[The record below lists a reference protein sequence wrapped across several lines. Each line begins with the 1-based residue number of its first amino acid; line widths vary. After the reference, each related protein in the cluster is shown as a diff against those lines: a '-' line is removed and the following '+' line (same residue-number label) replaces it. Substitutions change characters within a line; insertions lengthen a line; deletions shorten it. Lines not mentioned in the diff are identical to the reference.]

1 LVVSKLGV
9 IVAALGA
16 LPGLTSLGVTASA
29 VALPASSPA
38 ASPVSPPRER
48 LPLEPPAKPTGCPVA
63 GASHATTPPALQ
75 LLEQKMQHLH
85 VSTIR
90 FAVRLVLGAP
100 ESTIEFA
107 ATGEGE
113 RSPSETKVITKGVV
127 HKHSGSELHEVTEK
141 REIGNTHYT
150 YEPAST
156 HGDGGRP
163 WVREHLTHQ
172 EIKEK
177 DKESASEPGNI
188 DTGPFAIGLLNSVQ
202 SVEAAGQATV
212 DGHPVEQFNL
222 TFAPGRYPSKELPFG
237 ELFENEF
244 CQPTVDVSLSID
256 PSGLPVRGSVSATY
270 QNSKRT
276 ITTFISQEISSI
288 NFRFVPLQAPPAK
301 QMISAAALRKLESK
315 RLGEKLRKL
324 KQQQAR
330 KRHKKHR

>member
-1 LVVSKLGV
+1 MSKLGMV
-9 IVAALGA
+9 VAVLGA
-16 LPGLTSLGVTASA
+16 SLGLTASA
-29 VALPASSPA
+29 VALPAT
-38 ASPVSPPRER
+38 SPVSPPRATP
-48 LPLEPPAKPTGCPVA
+48 PLKPPAKPTGCPVA
-63 GASHATTPPALQ
+63 GASHATTPPVLQ

-90 FAVRLVLGAP
+90 FSARLALGTP

-107 ATGEGE
+107 FTGEGE

-127 HKHSGSELHEVTEK
+127 HKHSGSELHEATEK

-163 WVREHLTHQ
+163 WVRERLTHKQ
-172 EIKEK
+172 IEEEE
-177 DKESASEPGNI
+177 KESVSKPGNI
-188 DTGPFAIGLLNSVQ
+188 ATGPFAIGLLNRAQ
-202 SVEAAGQATV
+202 SIEAAGQATV
-212 DGHPVEQFNL
+212 DGYTVEQFNL
-222 TFAPGRYPSKELPFG
+222 TFAPGEYPSKEVPFE

-276 ITTFISQEISSI
+276 ITTSSSLEVLAI
-288 NFRFVPLQAPPAK
+288 NFPFTPLKPPPAK
-301 QMISAAALRKLESK
+301 QTISDTALHKLELK

-324 KQQQAR
+324 NQQQAR
-330 KRHKKHR
+330 KHHKKHR

>member
-1 LVVSKLGV
+1 MMSKLGA
-9 IVAALGA
+9 IAAVWGA
-16 LPGLTSLGVTASA
+16 SLGLTLLGVTASA

-38 ASPVSPPRER
+38 ASPGSPPHAT
-48 LPLEPPAKPTGCPVA
+48 PPFEPPTKPTGCPVA
-63 GASHATTPPALQ
+63 GSSHATAPPTLQ

-85 VSTIR
+85 PNTIR
-90 FAVRLVLGAP
+90 FSARLVFSTP

-107 ATGEGE
+107 DTGEGK
-113 RSPSETKVITKGVV
+113 RSPSEARVITKGVV
-127 HKHSGSELHEVTEK
+127 RKHSGSELHEATEK
-141 REIGNTHYT
+141 REIGNTRYT

-163 WVREHLTHQ
+163 WVRE
-172 EIKEK
+172 EK
-177 DKESASEPGNI
+177 ASASKPGNI
-188 DTGPFAIGLLNSVQ
+188 ATGPFAIGLLDSAQ
-202 SVEAAGQATV
+202 SIEAVGQGTI
-212 DGHPVEQFNL
+212 DGHAVEQFNL
-222 TFAPGRYPSKELPFG
+222 TFAPGQYPSKEVPFE

-276 ITTFISQEISSI
+276 ITTSSSEEVLAV
-288 NFRFVPLQAPPAK
+288 NFPFTPLKPPPAK
-301 QMISAAALRKLESK
+301 QTISDVALHKIELK

-330 KRHKKHR
+330 KRHK